1 MKRVLVV
8 AAHPDD
14 EILGCGGTMAA
25 HVAAGDEVAVVI
37 VGEGVTSRADKRD
50 VVSHADDLAA
60 LRRIAE
66 RANAAV
72 GVQRVSFCG
81 FPDNRM
87 DAVALLDVVKVVENH
102 VRDVRPDIVY
112 THFGSDLNVD
122 HRRVSEAVATACRPV
137 PDSGLADLLFFEV
150 PSSTEWQVSGS
161 RGAFS
166 PNWHVDIRET
176 LAAKCRALEIYE
188 SEMRDWPHAR
198 SIRAVEHL
206 ARWRGASIG
215 FEAAEAF
222 VVGRVMRRLQAN
234 GGTG

>member
-37 VGEGVTSRADKRD
+37 VAEGVTSRADKRD
-50 VVSHADDLAA
+50 LVSDANDLAA
-60 LRRIAE
+60 LRSVAE
-66 RANAAV
+66 RANAVV
-72 GVQRVSFCG
+72 GVQPVSFCE

-87 DAVALLDVVKVVENH
+87 DSVDLLDVVKAVENH

-112 THFGSDLNVD
+112 THFGSDLNID
-122 HRRVSEAVATACRPV
+122 HRRVSEAVVTACRPV
-137 PDSGLADLLFFEV
+137 PDSVVAELLFFEV

-161 RGAFS
+161 RRAFF

-206 ARWRGASIG
+206 ARWRGASVG
-215 FEAAEAF
+215 LEAAEAF
-222 VVGRVMRRLQAN
+222 VVGRVMRRLQAS